1 MNRIERKLVL
11 EAITVIMMRVDQ
23 LVETGMHF
31 PDAKEKALK
40 GFTFVG
46 LLVPFQRDITAAVDG
61 ATLAD
66 LSGPARKAV
75 FDSIYQLWLG
85 VNKRK
90 DSLWSK
96 IRFWIWL

>member
-23 LVETGMHF
+23 LVEGGMHF

-46 LLVPFQRDITAAVDG
+46 LLEPFKRDITRAVNG

-66 LSGPARKAV
+66 LSEPARKTV
-75 FDSIYQLWLG
+75 IESTYQSWLE

-90 DSLWSK
+90 DGWWSRFRF
-96 IRFWIWL
+96 RFWL